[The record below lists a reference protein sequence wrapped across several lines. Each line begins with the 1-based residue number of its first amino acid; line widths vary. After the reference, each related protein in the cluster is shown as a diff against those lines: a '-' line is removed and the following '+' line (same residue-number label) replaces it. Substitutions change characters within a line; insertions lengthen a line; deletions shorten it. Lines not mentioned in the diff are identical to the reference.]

1 MPGGL
6 RLAPSILSADFARLG
21 AEIQEVE
28 AAGADWIHIDV
39 MDGHFVPN
47 LSMGPA
53 VVEACRRVT
62 RLPLDVHLMVQE
74 PSRFVEAFARAGANH
89 LTVHIEAS
97 PHIDHVIRSIRDLG
111 LRPGITLNPGTPPE
125 AVGEVLPLVDI
136 VLVMS
141 VNPGYSGQE
150 FIEGVL
156 PKIRTLRR
164 WIDEGRS
171 KAVIEVDGGIDATT
185 APLVAEAGAEVFV
198 AAKAIFGHPQGI
210 RAGIDALREALSLA
224 HA

>member
-6 RLAPSILSADFARLG
+6 RIAPSILSADFARLE
-21 AEIQEVE
+21 AQIQEAE
-28 AAGADWIHIDV
+28 AGGADWIHVDV

-53 VVEACRRVT
+53 VVESCRRVT
-62 RLPLDVHLMVQE
+62 RLPLDVHLMVEQPSLFLE
-74 PSRFVEAFARAGANH
+74 PFSRAGADH

-97 PHIDHVIRSIRDLG
+97 PHVNQLITTIREMG
-111 LRPGITLNPGTPPE
+111 LRPGVSLNPGTPPE
-125 AVGEVLPLVDI
+125 ALSEVLPLVDI

-141 VNPGYSGQE
+141 VNPGYSGQH
-150 FIEGVL
+150 FLEGVL

-171 KAVIEVDGGIDATT
+171 EAVIEVDGGMDVDT
-185 APLVAEAGAEVFV
+185 APLAAAAGAEVFV
-198 AAKAIFGHPQGI
+198 AAKAVFGHREGI
-210 RAGIDALREALSLA
+210 RAGISALREALSLA
-224 HA
+224 PA